1 MAIYFVDLPIKMVIV
16 HSYVSLPEGR
26 HDSAWLMKQ
35 NGANVTWWFTQCY
48 LRFSK
53 KTWRFIPQLN
63 V

>member
-48 LRFSK
+48 LSE
-53 KTWRFIPQLN
+53 I
-63 V
+63 